1 MKNLQYAK
9 RKPENT
15 IFFELSGF
23 LQYYFINSSEH
34 RKT

>member
-15 IFFELSGF
+15 IFFEFSGF
-23 LQYYFINSSEH
+23 VHIIFINSSKH